1 MDNSEFEF
9 RSTEY
14 ESDEKVM
21 EYKLSK
27 LKKLHYQ
34 YTQVYKEFL
43 DMRFVDDDATIRLP
57 EEAVPVIE
65 ELDELLEMMDKV
77 AEEVQSLQARIK
89 SHKRREF
96 MIVDRSN
103 RLN

>member
-9 RSTEY
+9 RSAEY

-34 YTQVYKEFL
+34 YTQVYKELL
-43 DMRFVDDDATIRLP
+43 DMGFIDDDATISLP
-57 EEAVPVIE
+57 EEAAPVVE

-77 AEEVQSLQARIK
+77 AGEVQFLQARIK
-89 SHKRREF
+89 SYKRREF